1 MKKKSSQNYG
11 LALHT
16 TTGQLGLA
24 IANFTDQ
31 SRQQTW
37 DLGRDVS
44 TYLHQYLSEF
54 ISPQTWTDIKFI
66 AVAKGPGGFTGTR
79 IGVVTART
87 IGQQLNIPVFGISTL
102 AAAVWEQK
110 DRLSSEI
117 IPIQMPARRGQLFVA
132 VYQISSE
139 SSDRPKG
146 NCATLPEHLQR
157 MPNHLNLIQTLPDT
171 TMTLE
176 GWQQTLANLET
187 DYQLIKEPTNLGNTT
202 TALLELAYNQWQQG
216 KRPHWSETIP
226 FYGQNPVE

>member
-1 MKKKSSQNYG
+1 MKKNHPQNYG

-24 IANFTDQ
+24 ISNFTGE

-44 TYLHQYLSEF
+44 TYLHQYLNEF
-54 ISPQTWTDIKFI
+54 IQPQTWRDLGFI
-66 AVAKGPGGFTGTR
+66 AVGKGPGGFTGTR

-87 IGQQLNIPVFGISTL
+87 LGQQLDIPVFGISTL
-102 AAAVWEQK
+102 AAAVWQEK
-110 DRLSSEI
+110 DKLSSEI
-117 IPIQMPARRGQLFVA
+117 VAIQMQARRGQLFVA
-132 VYQISSE
+132 IYQISG
-139 SSDRPKG
+139 DRPKDRW
-146 NCATLPEHLQR
+146 ALPNR
-157 MPNHLNLIQTLPDT
+157 LNLIETLPNT
-171 TMTLE
+171 TMTQE

-187 DYQLIKEPTNLGNTT
+187 NYQLIKEPTNLGNTS

-216 KRPHWSETIP
+216 KRPHWSEALP